1 MTNDALAALRETVA
15 VSHRLLYL
23 TGLGTT
29 RGHTS
34 ARIPGTD
41 AFFIKPW
48 PHIQMHRVRAEDLIV
63 MDFDGNIEGAGDRK
77 ITKVSEWPIH
87 AEIYRTHPDV
97 GSIIHTH
104 QKWATMM
111 GLAGATILPLL
122 DPELATAV
130 AHEPVMYDEDKAL
143 IRSVEQGR
151 AVSARMQGATACHLQ
166 NHGMVFTGPNV
177 ETATI
182 DAIAT
187 EHLAEMT
194 WHAKLIGAPEAMS
207 SLVLEPPLAPRSRR
221 EVSAARRRRGRRASR
236 PARPPAAPAAKSPKR
251 GSTTGSGSTPTR
263 NRSGRGRRI
272 FRGSL
277 PGVGHPLWV
286 PFGGRLSTPSLAM
299 GVTPG
304 YPQGAPL
311 HQTAEPPRRFLP
323 GVGASFMGALRGTL
337 AYPRTSAMV

>member
-1 MTNDALAALRETVA
+1 MDEKALADLRETVA
-15 VSHRLLYL
+15 ISHRLLYL

-34 ARIPGTD
+34 ARIPDTD
-41 AFFIKPW
+41 TFFIKPW

-63 MDFDGNIEGAGDRK
+63 MDLEGNIVGAGDRQ

-130 AHEPVMYDEDKAL
+130 AHEPAMFDEDKAL

-151 AVSARMQGATACHLQ
+151 AVSARMQGANACHLQ

-194 WHAKLIGAPEAMS
+194 WHAKLIGTPEAMS
-207 SLVLEPPLAPRSRR
+207 SLVLEPSLARRSRGEISEAWEHYWKWVDANPESLRPRS
-221 EVSAARRRRGRRASR
+221 AD
-236 PARPPAAPAAKSPKR
+236 
-251 GSTTGSGSTPTR
+251 
-263 NRSGRGRRI
+263 I
-272 FRGSL
+272 
-277 PGVGHPLWV
+277 
-286 PFGGRLSTPSLAM
+286 
-299 GVTPG
+299 
-304 YPQGAPL
+304 
-311 HQTAEPPRRFLP
+311 
-323 GVGASFMGALRGTL
+323 
-337 AYPRTSAMV
+337 

>member
-1 MTNDALAALRETVA
+1 MTDDALAALRETVA
-15 VSHRLLYL
+15 ISHRLLYL

-41 AFFIKPW
+41 TFFIKPW

-63 MDFDGNIEGAGDRK
+63 MDLDGNIVGAGDRQ

-87 AEIYRTHPDV
+87 AEIYRTHADV

-130 AHEPVMYDEDKAL
+130 AHEPVMFDEDKAL

-151 AVSARMQGATACHLQ
+151 AVSEQMQGANACHLQ

-194 WHAKLIGAPEAMS
+194 WHAKLIGTPEAMS
-207 SLVLEPPLAPRSRR
+207 SLVLQ
-221 EVSAARRRRGRRASR
+221 
-236 PARPPAAPAAKSPKR
+236 
-251 GSTTGSGSTPTR
+251 
-263 NRSGRGRRI
+263 
-272 FRGSL
+272 
-277 PGVGHPLWV
+277 
-286 PFGGRLSTPSLAM
+286 PSLARRSR
-299 GVTPG
+299 GEVSEAWEHYWKWVDANPES
-304 YPQGAPL
+304 L
-311 HQTAEPPRRFLP
+311 RPR
-323 GVGASFMGALRGTL
+323 
-337 AYPRTSAMV
+337 SADI